1 MRIGDLVKDFSGG
14 WTGII
19 IAVVDGNAVRLGLAP
34 REVRVHFLTHNLSRW
49 MLAER
54 LEVLSEAQPTKT
66 FI

>member
-19 IAVVDGNAVRLGLAP
+19 IATASD
-34 REVRVHFLTHNLSRW
+34 REVRVHFLPHNLSRW

-54 LEVLSEAQPTKT
+54 LEVLSEAR
-66 FI
+66 

>member
-1 MRIGDLVKDFSGG
+1 MKIGDLVKEFSGG

-54 LEVLSEAQPTKT
+54 LEVISDSLPAR
-66 FI
+66 